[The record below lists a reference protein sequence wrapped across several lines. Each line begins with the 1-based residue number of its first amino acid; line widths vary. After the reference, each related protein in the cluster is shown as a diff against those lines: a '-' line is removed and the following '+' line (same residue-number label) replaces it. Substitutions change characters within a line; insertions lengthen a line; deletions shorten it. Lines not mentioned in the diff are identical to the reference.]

1 MRRRSVNLAFV
12 ERRKPTASDGG
23 ARGSE
28 EGADETRRR
37 VIDAAVRCVL
47 RWGVAKTGLA
57 DIAAE
62 ARCSRQ
68 TVYNH
73 FPNAEAVIQA
83 ALLDASLGFA
93 DRMVE
98 TVRAF
103 DDPGDRVV
111 EAMMFCLEQLPNE
124 PFLQL
129 VGDPTLGKLI
139 SDSMFTT
146 DENRAVVE
154 HVAEVCLEPR
164 PDLAPR
170 AGELAEVMTRL
181 VLSFLVLRGQERRS
195 GGEMRAFLRRWLLPG
210 ILGEGAEAPVDGRK
224 RPRRRR

>member
-1 MRRRSVNLAFV
+1 MPTRSD
-12 ERRKPTASDGG
+12 RG
-23 ARGSE
+23 ARGGD
-28 EGADETRRR
+28 EGAEETRRR
-37 VIDAAVRCVL
+37 VMEAAVRCVL

-93 DRMVE
+93 ERMVE
-98 TVRAF
+98 TVRRF
-103 DDPGDRVV
+103 DEPGDRIV

-129 VGDPTLGKLI
+129 VGDPALGRLI
-139 SDSMFTT
+139 SESMFTT
-146 DENRAVVE
+146 DETRAVVE
-154 HVAEVCLEPR
+154 HVAEACLEPR
-164 PDLAPR
+164 PELAPR
-170 AGELAEVMTRL
+170 AKELAEVMTRL
-181 VLSFLVLRGQERRS
+181 VLSFLVLRGQEQRS
-195 GGEMRAFLRRWLLPG
+195 GEEMRAFLRRWLLPG
-210 ILGEGAEAPVDGRK
+210 ILADAAHGPPR
-224 RPRRRR
+224 RPRRG